1 METDLTGNASLEPV
15 PSAQLTPLEIGRA
28 RSKASRVLLIVNGD
42 ATRVS
47 PRARAEVLGALAGD
61 HLVDVV
67 APDSGGEATELSRE
81 AAAGS
86 HHLVIA
92 FGGDGTA
99 SAVARG
105 LLGTGI
111 PLGFIPGGLTNVV
124 ARTLGVPR
132 DPIEAAAH
140 IADLSRRGA
149 TRSVALGTV
158 DGLPYLFAAGAGFSA
173 ALMERLAAARD
184 GGFGTAYAVRQAT
197 ALAFRAMA
205 GDAPRLRID
214 AGGREADAIGAI
226 VQNSDPLTFLGSRP
240 IRICT
245 GTALGPPEFGI
256 AALRSARVRDVAR
269 LARGALSG
277 RVERVEAHPRM
288 EHFPALREARITS
301 LDEDGLPV
309 EADGDFLGRRHS
321 IELGVADSELVVLA

>member
-1 METDLTGNASLEPV
+1 M
-15 PSAQLTPLEIGRA
+15 
-28 RSKASRVLLIVNGD
+28 NGD

-67 APDSGGEATELSRE
+67 APDSGDEASFLARE
-81 AAAGS
+81 AAGGS

-105 LLGTGI
+105 LLGTDV

-124 ARTLGVPR
+124 ARTLGIPR
-132 DPIEAAAH
+132 DPIAAAAH
-140 IADLSRRGA
+140 IADLSRHGA
-149 TRSVALGTV
+149 RKSVSLATV

-173 ALMERLAAARD
+173 ALMERLAAARED
-184 GGFGTAYAVRQAT
+184 GFGTAYAVRQAA

-205 GDAPRLRID
+205 GDSPRLRID
-214 AGGREADAIGAI
+214 AGGREVEAMGAI
-226 VQNSDPLTFLGSRP
+226 VQNSDPLTFVGPRP
-240 IRICT
+240 IRVCS
-245 GTALGPPEFGI
+245 GAELESPEFSM
-256 AALRSARVRDVAR
+256 AALRTARVRDVTR
-269 LARGALSG
+269 LAVGALSG
-277 RVERVEAHPRM
+277 RAERVAGHPRM
-288 EHFPALREARITS
+288 DHFPALTEARITS

-321 IELGVADSELVVLA
+321 IELGVAPEQLVVLA

>member
-1 METDLTGNASLEPV
+1 MPG
-15 PSAQLTPLEIGRA
+15 AQLTPLEIGRA
-28 RSKASRVLLIVNGD
+28 RSLASRVLLIVNGD
-42 ATRVS
+42 ASRVS

-67 APDSGGEATELSRE
+67 APDSAGEATTLARE
-81 AAAGS
+81 AAGGS

-105 LLGTGI
+105 LLGTDV
-111 PLGFIPGGLTNVV
+111 PLAFVPGGLTNVA

-132 DPIEAAAH
+132 SPIEAAAH
-140 IADLSRRGA
+140 IADLSRRGVR
-149 TRSVALGTV
+149 RSLTLATV
-158 DGLPYLFAAGAGFSA
+158 DGLPYLFAAGTGFSA
-173 ALMERLAAARD
+173 ALMERLAAARE
-184 GGFGTAYAVRQAT
+184 GGFGTGYAIRQAA

-214 AGGREADAIGAI
+214 AGGREVDAIGAI

-240 IRICT
+240 IRVCA
-245 GTALGPPEFGI
+245 GAEFGPPGFAI

-269 LARGALSG
+269 LASGALSG
-277 RVERVEAHPRM
+277 RAERVARHPRM
-288 EHFPALREARITS
+288 EHFAALCEARITS
-301 LDEDGLPV
+301 LDDEGLPV

-321 IELGVADSELVVLA
+321 IELGVTDSRLVVLA

>member
-1 METDLTGNASLEPV
+1 M

-28 RSKASRVLLIVNGD
+28 RSLASRVLLIVNGD
-42 ATRVS
+42 ASRVS

-67 APDSGGEATELSRE
+67 APESADEATLLARD
-81 AAAGS
+81 AAGGR

-105 LLGTGI
+105 LLGTDV
-111 PLGFIPGGLTNVV
+111 PLAFIPGGLTNVV
-124 ARTLGVPR
+124 ARTLGIPR

-140 IADLSRRGA
+140 IAELSRRGA
-149 TRSVALGTV
+149 SKSIALATV

-205 GDAPRLRID
+205 GDAPRLRVD
-214 AGGREADAIGAI
+214 AGGREVEAIGAI
-226 VQNSDPLTFLGSRP
+226 VQNSDPLTFIGSTSRSV
-240 IRICT
+240 RICT
-245 GTALGPPEFGI
+245 GAALGPPEFSV
-256 AALRSARVRDVAR
+256 AALRTARVRDVTR
-269 LARGALSG
+269 LAAGALSG
-277 RVERVEAHPRM
+277 KVERVAAHPRM
-288 EHFPALREARITS
+288 DHFPGLREARITS
-301 LDEDGLPV
+301 LDDDGLPV

-321 IELGVADSELVVLA
+321 IELGVADSKLVVLA